1 MSDLENESELSDI
14 ELTAEELAEAE
25 ASMAARRATAK
36 QTGDI
41 LIDLDLES
49 EKTKVIF
56 AFRLFLPLFRAKNTW
71 IQVNSA
77 LKCYEAILASR
88 TLILQSQK

>member
-49 EKTKVIF
+49 EKTKVISI
-56 AFRLFLPLFRAKNTW
+56 FRLFLPPFRAKNTW
-71 IQVNSA
+71 IRVNLA
-77 LKCYEAILASR
+77 LKCYGAILANR